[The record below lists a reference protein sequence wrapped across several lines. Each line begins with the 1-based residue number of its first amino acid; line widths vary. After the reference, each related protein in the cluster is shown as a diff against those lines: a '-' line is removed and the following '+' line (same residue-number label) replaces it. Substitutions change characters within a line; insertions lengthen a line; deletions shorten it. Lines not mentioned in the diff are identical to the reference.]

1 MKKQMKR
8 FGAVLLTVTMTVTS
22 FFMEV
27 PQDIFAAD
35 SVNRKTVATE
45 MILDDF
51 EDYADKIVG
60 SIWRQDGYGDAIEM
74 STATGQSGSTAL
86 AYKYIIGD
94 KGYTGAVHYDVN
106 LDLKQYKGISLWL
119 KQDGSGNSFTVQFK
133 SGDDVWEARIDAM
146 RNTSGVVELPFDSFR
161 APSWGS
167 GNRGTAGDGTIS
179 QIGFFINGSGNGM
192 VYIDDLKA
200 YGGPEIEVDEPS
212 VPSEPSVD
220 GNVPSQGTSE
230 PSKEAANPS
239 EEESRPSEQVSIP
252 SEKVS
257 MPSEEESR
265 PSVAVS
271 TPSKE
276 ESSPSEEEREPSEE
290 SKPSQAVSEPSRE
303 ECKPSEEESR
313 PSVAVSTPSK
323 EESRPSEKVS
333 EPSEENKPSQ
343 AVSEPSKEASRP
355 SEEVSKPSVAVSMP
369 SKEESKPTEEVGQSS
384 EEESRPSRE
393 ESSPSG
399 KGSEPAKP
407 DDGEHPSAGSVSV
420 PGTEPG
426 STDKPGTP
434 SDRTSTSESSTSSA
448 GAGSISMPGAEPS
461 IVVSTPGTPSDSAS
475 GSQGVPSV
483 SSVPEPGTAPGSV
496 SAPGRE
502 DDAEFTLSLGV
513 DAVTLKVG
521 EKRSVKVFA
530 NGKDVTKEATFTP
543 SEATVVKI
551 EEDNAIEG
559 IAEGS
564 TDIQVQYKDAHAELK
579 VVVFGKSEDD
589 TKPTVPDTEELS
601 ITGIRLLP
609 EAMTLV
615 KGESLSIGVLAI
627 MSDGSER
634 LIKNSEASFKAKNSS
649 IISVDEDGTVK
660 GKKVGN
666 NTFVTVTYKGYN
678 ETCVVQVI
686 NKDTTGEENTDPV
699 NTELTLS
706 AQMLELKAGQS
717 VKVSA
722 TATPDA
728 QIEWLPGSPDVQVIQ
743 EENGKSAT
751 IQVSAAA
758 DDSEVYV
765 LVMAGNTKKKLTIKI
780 KGNAGEPST
789 LPTDKATLKL
799 NRNAVTLYPQKTTT
813 VTATVTSTTVS
824 EKNIT
829 WKTSNSKVATAVHSN
844 GKIKI
849 TARGTGVAYI
859 TVSVRGAVSRQ
870 IKVTVKPANVTNLK
884 QTSVKANAI
893 RLSWKKLPGIVGYRI
908 RCNGKIK
915 TTKNNSCIITGLKAN
930 KRYKVTIQ
938 SYRKTK
944 DGTAYGNTAS
954 IIVNTKRK

>member
-146 RNTSGVVELPFDSFR
+146 SNTSGVVELPFDSFR

-257 MPSEEESR
+257 M
-265 PSVAVS
+265 
-271 TPSKE
+271 
-276 ESSPSEEEREPSEE
+276 
-290 SKPSQAVSEPSRE
+290 
-303 ECKPSEEESR
+303 PSEEESR